1 MSALRFLATFSEAI
15 IRMTVAILVSGSLPA
30 WATGTAEMTTAHA
43 QAHDPLLTKAD
54 LELKNFYINRG
65 YQTTQFVNPS
75 NPAEGKNPKTQESW
89 AQGAMLN
96 LESGYFVDVIGF
108 DLSLFGALKLVG
120 DEGKFGTDALRNVT
134 PHLKGD
140 KFEADQRSYSKIGQA
155 FIKAKLGNETFSGHI
170 RGGAMMI
177 NTPLLNE
184 SETRTTPSSHAG
196 VYGDI
201 NWQEKCRLYGIY
213 SNRVSPKTD
222 NKYRKFSNSAG
233 ETWSVGILGGAYSG
247 NNGLDINLAVG
258 RAPNYMTQYYAN
270 ASYTLPLQSNSS
282 ILLDGY
288 YLQGHESGH
297 KYGDSSYK
305 SKLWNAVTQLSID
318 NFSAAVSYQAV
329 IGDSYSIAW
338 SDDDP
343 TSFFTWNSVTH
354 LDFNRK
360 NEKSWQGKLNYDF
373 DSFGLTGLSAMVLY
387 VSGEYRDSG
396 ANRREWERDAQVQY
410 NFKKFG
416 LEGLSVTWINAT
428 VRTARTITAGS
439 GQSLNENRL
448 IVDYTLQ
455 LI

>member
-1 MSALRFLATFSEAI
+1 MSALRFLATFSEAL
-15 IRMTVAILVSGSLPA
+15 IRMTVAVLVSGSLPA
-30 WATGTAEMTTAHA
+30 WATGTAETTTAHA
-43 QAHDPLLTKAD
+43 QSDDPLLTKAD

-108 DLSLFGALKLVG
+108 DLSLFGALKLEG

-201 NWQEKCRLYGIY
+201 NWKEKCKLYGIF

-222 NKYRKFSNSAG
+222 NKYHKFSNSAG
-233 ETWSVGILGGAYSG
+233 EDWNVGVLGGSYTSD
-247 NNGLDINLAVG
+247 NGLTINLAAG
-258 RAPNYMTQYYAN
+258 KATNYLTQYYAN
-270 ASYTLPLQSNSS
+270 ASYTLPLQKNTN

-288 YLQGHESGH
+288 YLQGHEDGR
-297 KYGDSSYK
+297 KFEQDGYK
-305 SKLWNAVTQLSID
+305 SKLWNAVTQLNID
-318 NFSAAVSYQAV
+318 NFSAAVSFQSV
-329 IGDSYSIAW
+329 IGDSYNIAW

-354 LDFNRK
+354 LDFNRQ

>member
-1 MSALRFLATFSEAI
+1 
-15 IRMTVAILVSGSLPA
+15 
-30 WATGTAEMTTAHA
+30 
-43 QAHDPLLTKAD
+43 
-54 LELKNFYINRG
+54 
-65 YQTTQFVNPS
+65 
-75 NPAEGKNPKTQESW
+75 
-89 AQGAMLN
+89 
-96 LESGYFVDVIGF
+96 
-108 DLSLFGALKLVG
+108 
-120 DEGKFGTDALRNVT
+120 
-134 PHLKGD
+134 
-140 KFEADQRSYSKIGQA
+140 
-155 FIKAKLGNETFSGHI
+155 
-170 RGGAMMI
+170 MMI

-201 NWQEKCRLYGIY
+201 NWKEKCKLYGIY

-233 ETWSVGILGGAYSG
+233 ETWSVGILGGAYTGS
-247 NNGLDINLAVG
+247 NGLGINLAVG

-288 YLQGHESGH
+288 YLQGHEGGH

-354 LDFNRK
+354 LDFNRQ

-373 DSFGLTGLSAMVLY
+373 DSFGLTGLSAMLLY